1 MKQMMR
7 AEERA
12 FARSMARL
20 AVCNHFLPQR
30 IDLERQALGSAFVGG
45 PSALWNVDFD
55 SRGRRIPEGFNYG
68 DLPNLSREMVDRFTT
83 VRPET
88 LDQASRIPG
97 VTSAALTVVRIAI
110 EDQRRRRRGS

>member
-30 IDLERQALGSAFVGG
+30 IDLERQALGSAFVEG
-45 PSALWNVDFD
+45 PSAMWNVDFD
-55 SRGRRIPEGFNYG
+55 SRGRS
-68 DLPNLSREMVDRFTT
+68 PNILRLIEKTGEVVEHVGQRLAQGGRLAGEELSEY
-83 VRPET
+83 E
-88 LDQASRIPG
+88 
-97 VTSAALTVVRIAI
+97 ALV
-110 EDQRRRRRGS
+110 EYHLYQRYRSDFERLT